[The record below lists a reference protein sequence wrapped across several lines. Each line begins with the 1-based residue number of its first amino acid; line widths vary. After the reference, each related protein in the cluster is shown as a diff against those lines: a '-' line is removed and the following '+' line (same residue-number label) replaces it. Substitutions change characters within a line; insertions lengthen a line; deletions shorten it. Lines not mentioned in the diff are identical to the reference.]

1 MILLLL
7 LGTNQIIDKLRSL
20 LNIKNDHICNI
31 HVIAVHGIKLKD
43 LQPCTEYDLVVIA
56 VNKNGHCSEEAH
68 ITAKTHY
75 FKKHTIPLIQLLSSF
90 PFLFLIPLSNPP
102 SDNTFQ

>member
-75 FKKHTIPLIQLLSSF
+75 FKKYTILLVYVATFFIPLF
-90 PFLFLIPLSNPP
+90 DPFNP
-102 SDNTFQ
+102 FK